1 MLVFLMVKKKNPPRD
16 TSIFQPLN
24 LTKRSS
30 LLSTTRDTTLNGFF
44 IPKERCVFVNQWQV
58 THDP

>member
-1 MLVFLMVKKKNPPRD
+1 MVKKKNPPRD

-58 THDP
+58 NHDP